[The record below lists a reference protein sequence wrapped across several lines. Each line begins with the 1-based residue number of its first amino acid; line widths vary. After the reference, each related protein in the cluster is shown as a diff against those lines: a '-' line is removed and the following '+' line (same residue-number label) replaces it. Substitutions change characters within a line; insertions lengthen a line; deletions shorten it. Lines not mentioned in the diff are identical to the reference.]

1 MNTYLKTAT
10 SLMHSWWKK
19 AGRSNLLELKGKV
32 TMGVGQAADNTMHT
46 I

>member
-1 MNTYLKTAT
+1 MNTYLKIAT
-10 SLMHSWWKK
+10 SLMHSGWKK
-19 AGRSNLLELKGKV
+19 GGRSTPLVLKGKV